1 VADRH
6 DATRRLEYAR
16 DDIRSAI
23 ASAFRNAPQ
32 VEGRYFRHLDQE
44 KALPPLL
51 PAQLGEL
58 KGTVLHAG
66 RTYVPLGA
74 EGKRA
79 FEAAANDLPRFAS
92 AYLRAQEDIARAD
105 ERLAEARQNNE
116 QLSQRLQPQI
126 EELDRINRRVGTL
139 YERLLG
145 LRPRDQIAL
154 ARAHGPDI
162 LERAATRSP
171 EPALRKTAVRE
182 RWLKNPSRDLNRAL
196 DRRLSRARLSAP
208 GRDQSP
214 REWAALAFR
223 AGMHPLHTI
232 QALTRGGL
240 PLADAANAVSL
251 ARAAI
256 RSPARTAARLAA
268 KALGMPALPVR
279 LAAIGWELA
288 RGIGQILSR

>member
-1 VADRH
+1 M
-6 DATRRLEYAR
+6 EYAR
-16 DDIRSAI
+16 DGIRSAI
-23 ASAFRNAPQ
+23 AGAYRDAPQ
-32 VEGRYFRHLDQE
+32 VESRYFRHLDQK

-51 PAQLGEL
+51 PAQLGDL

-79 FEAAANDLPRFAS
+79 FELAANELPRYAS
-92 AYLRAQEDIARAD
+92 AYLRAQDDLARA
-105 ERLAEARQNNE
+105 ERHLAEARHRDA
-116 QLSQRLQPQI
+116 QLTPRLQPQL
-126 EELDRINRRVGTL
+126 EELERISRRAATL
-139 YERLLG
+139 YERLLA
-145 LRPRDQIAL
+145 LRPRDQLAL
-154 ARAHGPDI
+154 ARTHGRDI

-182 RWLKNPSRDLNRAL
+182 KWLQHPSRDFHRAL

-214 REWAALAFR
+214 RDWAALAFR

-256 RSPARTAARLAA
+256 RSPARTALLLAA
-268 KALGMPALPVR
+268 KAAGLPALTVR
-279 LAAIGWELA
+279 VAALGWSIA